1 MTLFL
6 LHSVKREQDMEYSL
20 LLRGFQTQ
28 SPLGAFLMVFFI
40 TLGKEIFTVNPHK
53 TVNYLVIKK

>member
-20 LLRGFQTQ
+20 LLRFQTQ